1 MKKTMSKL
9 IVSLMALIV
18 AATLAVVS
26 SYAWLTISG
35 APEVDGIQV
44 NIGGSNTIMVA
55 ADMTVTGTDGTVY
68 HYPGEFGQELKF
80 AQHESYEYL
89 SGLSGLMPVST
100 SDGVHWILPAYYAA
114 EDSQVQSGLAV
125 EGQLKNVA
133 DFELDRA
140 LSRANLPDTEESTGL
155 AGHYI
160 YLDFWVVSPA
170 DGYKLRVSTGNENED
185 SGSFVISL
193 PEPVEADADQ
203 DGENDCYVLHNVD
216 ETGAASVRIGF
227 LVNQDFARFDDRSH
241 YYSSSTYDSR
251 YTHLMGQYQEP
262 GEDVSL
268 YQAAQNRF
276 TIYEPNADSHPAG
289 LDGDY
294 WVTNPL
300 GYQNSVIAESDIRNL
315 LTVQKTN
322 GWLAGSNGTETLLEQ
337 EFKTAMIGATFKADA
352 RDEVS
357 YQFFQTRL
365 QGLLNRYVRR
375 GYFAKSTAELYRAA
389 GGMGIVS
396 QENLAFKDT
405 ATATDDVY
413 ITTLQKDVPQ
423 RIRMFIWLEGQDA
436 DCANHTLASTFA
448 VNIELAG
455 SNNQ

>member
-9 IVSLMALIV
+9 IISMMALIV
-18 AATLAVVS
+18 AAALAVVS

-55 ADMTVTGTDGTVY
+55 ADMTVTGADGTVH
-68 HYPGEFGQELKF
+68 HYPGTFGQELKF
-80 AQHESYEYL
+80 SQHETYAYL

-100 SDGVHWILPAYYAA
+100 SDGVHWILPAYYTE
-114 EDSQVQSGLAV
+114 EDSRVQNGLAV
-125 EGQLKNVA
+125 EGQIKEIT
-133 DFELDRA
+133 DFELDRTLA
-140 LSRANLPDTEESTGL
+140 RANLPDTEESTGL
-155 AGHYI
+155 DGHYI

-170 DGYKLRVSTGNENED
+170 DGYKLRVSTGNESED

-193 PEPVEADADQ
+193 PEPAEADSDQ
-203 DGENDCYVLHNVD
+203 DGKADHYVLQNVD
-216 ETGAASVRIGF
+216 ETGAAAVRVGF
-227 LVNQDFARFDDRSH
+227 LVNQEFAKFDDRSH
-241 YYSSSTYDSR
+241 YYSSDTYDSR

-262 GEDVSL
+262 GEDVLL

-276 TIYEPNADSHPAG
+276 TIYEPNADSHPLV

-294 WVTNPL
+294 WITSPL
-300 GYQNSVIAESDIRNL
+300 GYRDGTLAETDIRNI

-322 GWLAGSNGTETLLEQ
+322 SWHTGSNGTETLLEQ
-337 EFKTAMIGATFKADA
+337 EFKTAMIGSTFKEDA
-352 RDEVS
+352 GDEMS
-357 YQFFQTRL
+357 YEFFETRL

-375 GYFAKSTAELYRAA
+375 GFFAKSTEDLYRAA
-389 GGMGIVS
+389 NGAGIVS
-396 QENLAFKDT
+396 QERLAFKDT

-436 DCANHTLASTFA
+436 DCANHALSSTFA

>member
-1 MKKTMSKL
+1 MKKTLSKL
-9 IVSLMALIV
+9 IVSMMALIV
-18 AATLAVVS
+18 AAVLAVVS

-55 ADMTVTGTDGTVY
+55 ADMTVVGADGTVH
-68 HYPGEFGQELKF
+68 HYPGAFAQELKF
-80 AQHESYEYL
+80 SDYETYDYL
-89 SGLSGLMPVST
+89 SELSGLMPVST
-100 SDGVHWILPAYYAA
+100 SDGVHWILPGYYTA
-114 EDSQVQSGLAV
+114 EDSRVQSGLSV
-125 EGQLKNVA
+125 EGELKDVA
-133 DFELDRA
+133 DFDLDRTLA
-140 LSRANLPDTEESTGL
+140 RANLPDTEESTGL
-155 AGHYI
+155 EGHYI

-170 DGYKLRVSTGNENED
+170 DGYKLRVSTGNETED

-203 DGENDCYVLHNVD
+203 DGQMDSYALRNVD

-227 LVNQDFARFDDRSH
+227 LVNQDFAKFDDRSH
-241 YYSSSTYDSR
+241 YYSSETYNSR

-262 GEDVSL
+262 GEDVLL

-276 TIYEPNADSHPAG
+276 TIYEPNADSHPGAM
-289 LDGDY
+289 DGDY
-294 WVTNPL
+294 WITSPL
-300 GYQNSVIAESDIRNL
+300 GYQDGVIAETDIQDI

-322 GWLAGSNGTETLLEQ
+322 SWHIGSNGMETLLEQ
-337 EFKTAMIGATFKADA
+337 EFKTAMFGKTFEEDKQ
-352 RDEVS
+352 DEVR
-357 YQFFQTRL
+357 YQFFETRL
-365 QGLLNRYVRR
+365 QGVLNRYVRR
-375 GYFAKSTAELYRAA
+375 GFFAQSTEELYRAA
-389 GGMGIVS
+389 DSAGVVS
-396 QENLAFKDT
+396 QETLAFKNT

-436 DCANHTLASTFA
+436 DCANHTLSSTFA

>member
-1 MKKTMSKL
+1 MKKTLSKL
-9 IVSLMALIV
+9 IVSMMALIV
-18 AATLAVVS
+18 AAVLAVVS

-55 ADMTVTGTDGTVY
+55 ADMTVIGENGTVH
-68 HYPGEFGQELKF
+68 HYPGEFAQELKF
-80 AQHESYEYL
+80 SDYETYAYL
-89 SGLSGLMPVST
+89 SELSGLMPVST
-100 SDGVHWILPAYYAA
+100 SDGVHWILPDYFTA
-114 EDSQVQSGLAV
+114 EDSWVQNGLSV
-125 EGQLKNVA
+125 EGGLKDVSEF
-133 DFELDRA
+133 DLDRT

-155 AGHYI
+155 KGHYI

-170 DGYKLRVSTGNENED
+170 DGYKLRVSTGNETED

-193 PEPVEADADQ
+193 PEPVEADGDQ
-203 DGENDCYVLHNVD
+203 DGRNDSYVLQNVD

-227 LVNQDFARFDDRSH
+227 LVNQDFAKFDDRSH
-241 YYSSSTYDSR
+241 YYSSETYNSR

-268 YQAAQNRF
+268 YRAAQNRF
-276 TIYEPNADSHPAG
+276 AIYEPNADSHPAAV
-289 LDGDY
+289 DGDY
-294 WVTNPL
+294 WITSPL
-300 GYQNSVIAESDIRNL
+300 GYQNGVIAETDVQDI
-315 LTVQKTN
+315 LTVQKINSWHT
-322 GWLAGSNGTETLLEQ
+322 GVNGTQTLLEQ
-337 EFKTAMIGATFKADA
+337 EFKTAMIGKTFEADKQ
-352 RDEVS
+352 DEVR
-357 YQFFQTRL
+357 YQFFETRL
-365 QGLLNRYVRR
+365 QGVLNRYVRR
-375 GYFAKSTAELYRAA
+375 GWFAQSTEELYRAA
-389 GGMGIVS
+389 NAEGIVS
-396 QENLAFKDT
+396 QDALAFKNT

-436 DCANHTLASTFA
+436 DCANHVLSSTFA

>member
-9 IVSLMALIV
+9 IVSMMALIV

-55 ADMTVTGTDGTVY
+55 ADMTVTGANGTVY
-68 HYPGEFGQELKF
+68 HYPGDFSQELRF
-80 AQHESYEYL
+80 SQYETYSYL
-89 SGLSGLMPVST
+89 SDLSGLMPVST
-100 SDGVHWILPAYYAA
+100 SDGVHWILPAYYSEADA
-114 EDSQVQSGLAV
+114 QVQSGLAM
-125 EGQLKNVA
+125 EGQLKDVA
-133 DFELDRA
+133 DFELDRT
-140 LSRANLPDTEESTGL
+140 LNRANLPDTEESTGL
-155 AGHYI
+155 DGHYI

-170 DGYKLRVSTGNENED
+170 DGYKLRVSTGNESED

-203 DGENDCYVLHNVD
+203 DGEADHYALENVD

-241 YYSSSTYDSR
+241 YYSSDTYDSR

-294 WVTNPL
+294 WITNPL
-300 GYQNSVIAESDIRNL
+300 GYQNGKIAETDVRAL
-315 LTVQKTN
+315 LTAQKTN
-322 GWLAGSNGTETLLEQ
+322 TWYTGSNGTETLLEQ
-337 EFKTAMIGATFKADA
+337 EFKTAMIGSAFKADA
-352 RDEVS
+352 ADEVS
-357 YQFFQTRL
+357 YQFFETRL
-365 QGLLNRYVRR
+365 QGALNRYVRR
-375 GYFAKSTAELYRAA
+375 GLFAKSTAELYRAA
-389 GGMGIVS
+389 DALGIVS
-396 QENLAFKDT
+396 QDQLALKDG

-436 DCANHTLASTFA
+436 DCTNHTLASTFA

>member
-1 MKKTMSKL
+1 MKKTLSKL
-9 IVSLMALIV
+9 IVSMMALIV
-18 AATLAVVS
+18 AAVLAVVS

-55 ADMTVTGTDGTVY
+55 ADMTVVGADGTVH
-68 HYPGEFGQELKF
+68 HYPGAFAQELKF
-80 AQHESYEYL
+80 SDYETYEYL
-89 SGLSGLMPVST
+89 SELSGLMPVST
-100 SDGVHWILPAYYAA
+100 SDGVHWILPGYYTA
-114 EDSQVQSGLAV
+114 EDSRVQSGLSV
-125 EGQLKNVA
+125 EGELKDVA
-133 DFELDRA
+133 DFDLDRTLA
-140 LSRANLPDTEESTGL
+140 RANLPDTEESTGL
-155 AGHYI
+155 EGHYI

-170 DGYKLRVSTGNENED
+170 DGYKLRVSTGNETED

-203 DGENDCYVLHNVD
+203 DGEADHYVLRNVD
-216 ETGAASVRIGF
+216 ETGTASVRIGF
-227 LVNQDFARFDDRSH
+227 LVNQDFAKFDDRSH
-241 YYSSSTYDSR
+241 YYSSETYDSR

-262 GEDVSL
+262 GEDVLL

-276 TIYEPNADSHPAG
+276 TIYEPNADSHPAAM
-289 LDGDY
+289 DGDY
-294 WVTNPL
+294 WITSPL
-300 GYQNSVIAESDIRNL
+300 GYQNGVIAETDIQDI

-322 GWLAGSNGTETLLEQ
+322 SWHIGSNGMETLLEQ
-337 EFKTAMIGATFKADA
+337 EFKTAMIGKTFEEDKQ
-352 RDEVS
+352 DEVR
-357 YQFFQTRL
+357 YQFFETRL
-365 QGLLNRYVRR
+365 QGVLNRYVRR
-375 GYFAKSTAELYRAA
+375 GFFAQSTEELYRAA
-389 GGMGIVS
+389 DNAGVVS
-396 QENLAFKDT
+396 QDALAFKNT

-436 DCANHTLASTFA
+436 DCANHTLSSTFA

>member
-1 MKKTMSKL
+1 MKKTLSKL
-9 IVSLMALIV
+9 IVSMMALIV
-18 AATLAVVS
+18 AAVLAVVS

-55 ADMTVTGTDGTVY
+55 ADMTVVGEDGTVH
-68 HYPGEFGQELKF
+68 HYPGAFAQELKF
-80 AQHESYEYL
+80 SDYETYEYL
-89 SGLSGLMPVST
+89 SELSGLMPVST
-100 SDGVHWILPAYYAA
+100 SDGVHWILPGYYTA
-114 EDSQVQSGLAV
+114 EDSRVQSGLSV
-125 EGQLKNVA
+125 EGELKDVA
-133 DFELDRA
+133 DFDLDRTLA
-140 LSRANLPDTEESTGL
+140 RANLPDTEESTGL
-155 AGHYI
+155 EGHYI

-170 DGYKLRVSTGNENED
+170 DGYKLRVSTGNETED

-203 DGENDCYVLHNVD
+203 DGQMDSYALRNVD

-227 LVNQDFARFDDRSH
+227 LVNQDFAKFDDRSH
-241 YYSSSTYDSR
+241 YYSSETYNSR

-262 GEDVSL
+262 GEDVLL

-276 TIYEPNADSHPAG
+276 TIYEPNADSHPGAM
-289 LDGDY
+289 DGDY
-294 WVTNPL
+294 WITSPL
-300 GYQNSVIAESDIRNL
+300 GYQDGVIAETDVQDI

-322 GWLAGSNGTETLLEQ
+322 SWHIGSNGMETLLEQ
-337 EFKTAMIGATFKADA
+337 EFKTAMIGKTFEEDKQ
-352 RDEVS
+352 DEVR
-357 YQFFQTRL
+357 YQFFETRL
-365 QGLLNRYVRR
+365 QGVLNRYVRR
-375 GYFAKSTAELYRAA
+375 GFFAQSTEELYRAA
-389 GGMGIVS
+389 DNAGVVS
-396 QENLAFKDT
+396 QETLAFKNT

-436 DCANHTLASTFA
+436 DCVNHTLSSTFA